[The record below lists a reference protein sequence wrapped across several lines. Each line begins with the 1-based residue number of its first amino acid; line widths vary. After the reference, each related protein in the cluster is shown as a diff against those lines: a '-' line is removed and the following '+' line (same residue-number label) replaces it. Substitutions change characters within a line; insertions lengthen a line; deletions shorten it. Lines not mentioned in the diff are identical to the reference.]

1 MSHWDECSGKQTQ
14 ILQILCSK
22 STQAIICTS
31 YLLQCNQLLIYP
43 RSISQVFQSFPRPLP
58 FTRSM
63 KPTFSQ
69 RGGMATLKKENEWG
83 QSLPPHPS
91 TTYWDQV
98 AIGVCPW
105 SGAGWS
111 INQKGICLYCR
122 EQATFLMDITSLLFI
137 PCGALEALCSGNLT
151 AGDPCM
157 FYRDSWYL
165 KWPEAWISQL
175 NWKLERCI
183 SLRYCNL
190 FLP

>member
-1 MSHWDECSGKQTQ
+1 MLWQADPDSSDS
-14 ILQILCSK
+14 LQ
-22 STQAIICTS
+22 Q
-31 YLLQCNQLLIYP
+31 IYP
-43 RSISQVFQSFPRPLP
+43 GYHLHFLSTSVQ
-58 FTRSM
+58 
-63 KPTFSQ
+63 PTFDLSSEYFSSFSVLPQ
-69 RGGMATLKKENEWG
+69 TSPLHTVHEAHLQPERRRGHPEKENEWG

-98 AIGVCPW
+98 AIGICPW

-165 KWPEAWISQL
+165 K
-175 NWKLERCI
+175 
-183 SLRYCNL
+183 
-190 FLP
+190 